1 MIMLDKP
8 LSAYSIQVVFK
19 CEEIEGGR
27 KSTTIFSVESA
38 IWGKS
43 REAGIC
49 NPININKLAP
59 YINVCN
65 YYNRWTA
72 SRVK

>member
-19 CEEIEGGR
+19 CEEIDGGR

-43 REAGIC
+43 REAGM
-49 NPININKLAP
+49 
-59 YINVCN
+59 
-65 YYNRWTA
+65 
-72 SRVK
+72 